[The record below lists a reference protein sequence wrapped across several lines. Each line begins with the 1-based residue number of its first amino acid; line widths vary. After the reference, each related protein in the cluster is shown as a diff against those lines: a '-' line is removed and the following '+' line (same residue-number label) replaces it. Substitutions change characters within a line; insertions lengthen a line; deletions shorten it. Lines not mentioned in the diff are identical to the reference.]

1 MFRHAYVSVELPA
14 NTWFG
19 VRDVVVYEFTGF
31 REE

>member
-1 MFRHAYVSVELPA
+1 MFRYVYESVELPA

-19 VRDVVVYEFTGF
+19 VRYIVVYEFPGF